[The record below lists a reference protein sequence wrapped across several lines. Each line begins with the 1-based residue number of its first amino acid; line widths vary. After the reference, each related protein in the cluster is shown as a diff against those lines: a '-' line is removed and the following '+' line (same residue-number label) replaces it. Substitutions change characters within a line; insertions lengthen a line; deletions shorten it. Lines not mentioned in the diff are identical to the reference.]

1 MLNWLK
7 RFIELRRIA
16 RQAKDREYAQ
26 GERERARKIWTDL
39 IIDTDFGSRT
49 LHLSDTGRFTV
60 WYDDTI
66 IKTAEQEM
74 LSQIMSLC
82 DDIAVKGI
90 RIDNY
95 WALPHHI
102 KSIRH
107 TPFRETE
114 KTETADSGQLQL
126 LFESES

>member
-16 RQAKDREYAQ
+16 RQAKDREYAR
-26 GERERARKIWTDL
+26 GEREQDRKIWTDL
-39 IIDTDFGSRT
+39 IIETEFGSRT
-49 LHLSDTGRFTV
+49 LHLSDTGRYQKWEDVIF
-60 WYDDTI
+60 

-102 KSIRH
+102 KSIH
-107 TPFRETE
+107 YTPFRETE
-114 KTETADSGQLQL
+114 KTETADSGQMQL